1 MADRSVPRG
10 KYYWWDGACN
20 KRAQSHAWTA
30 RPSSDPKC
38 RPSLWEKVSFF
49 SVRPYTPPFNT
60 TVRWCCIDPL
70 NPPRLSGLSEH
81 PRQGTIVLTSLFQII
96 SRPFLGSARTLAHR
110 FLAAFAIFAL
120 PASERTRFSCTQFG
134 CDPEC
139 QGQGRGAAAMSAFI
153 ILNQE
158 QSAQRPSV
166 PFAYFTST
174 FVRIQGWMQHWKRC
188 SPFESP
194 VS

>member
-1 MADRSVPRG
+1 MGSGFAGLSGYVKSAVSGRPGANNRVHDSGADLVGWNALSQ
-10 KYYWWDGACN
+10 GAMSLAGEVAQLLIN
-20 KRAQSHAWTA
+20 RLTRQARAI
-30 RPSSDPKC
+30 
-38 RPSLWEKVSFF
+38 
-49 SVRPYTPPFNT
+49 TPLF
-60 TVRWCCIDPL
+60 RRA
-70 NPPRLSGLSEH
+70 RLSGLSEH

-139 QGQGRGAAAMSAFI
+139 QGQGRGAAAMSTFI